1 MQICILF
8 FLDMYK
14 LFFVDVVVVVVA
26 KNVQNAV
33 EYQSIY
39 DIYYICKMCVCVC
52 NIHLTL

>member
-1 MQICILF
+1 
-8 FLDMYK
+8 MYK